1 MVIIFE
7 TGIFVDYLHTLCNII
22 TIWSC
27 FLGSLDQLTVD
38 GLRNLFL
45 MHDELSPVKMK
56 GEKWFRELSEK
67 HLEKSGDDG
76 CVLAVVKCLPIVLG
90 EQV

>member
-38 GLRNLFL
+38 GIRNFFYAKLVVTCE
-45 MHDELSPVKMK
+45 DD
-56 GEKWFRELSEK
+56 REE
-67 HLEKSGDDG
+67 
-76 CVLAVVKCLPIVLG
+76 AVQGAP
-90 EQV
+90 